1 MKTNVAL
8 FALAVA
14 CLVPGPLMAQTA
26 TAPAA
31 PAATAPATPAAKA
44 PAKAAKAPAKAAKA
58 AKPAAVSLKVTVT
71 NGREAAVNTLAFTGA
86 GASQSANLLKT
97 PLQPG
102 KSIVLTVKT
111 TKGACMFDIAGAFAD
126 EQEIAGQGIDLCR
139 DKKLTLVE

>member
-31 PAATAPATPAAKA
+31 PAATAPATP
-44 PAKAAKAPAKAAKA
+44 AAKAPAKAAKA

>member
-14 CLVPGPLMAQTA
+14 CLAPGPLMAQTA

-44 PAKAAKAPAKAAKA
+44 PAKAAKA

-71 NGREAAVNTLAFTGA
+71 NGREAVVNTLAFTGA

>member
-31 PAATAPATPAAKA
+31 PAATAPATP
-44 PAKAAKAPAKAAKA
+44 AAKAPAKAAKA

-102 KSIVLTVKT
+102 KSIVLTVKS

>member
-14 CLVPGPLMAQTA
+14 CL
-26 TAPAA
+26 APAPLLA
-31 PAATAPATPAAKA
+31 QSATTPAKPVAK
-44 PAKAAKAPAKAAKA
+44 PAAKA

-86 GASQSANLLKT
+86 GASPSANLLKT

-126 EQEIAGQGIDLCR
+126 EQEIAGEGIDLCK

>member
-44 PAKAAKAPAKAAKA
+44 PAKAAKAPAK
-58 AKPAAVSLKVTVT
+58 PAAVSLKVTVT

-102 KSIVLTVKT
+102 KSIVLTVKS

>member
-14 CLVPGPLMAQTA
+14 CLAPGPLMAQTA

-31 PAATAPATPAAKA
+31 PAATAPATP
-44 PAKAAKAPAKAAKA
+44 AAKAPAKAAKA

-102 KSIVLTVKT
+102 KSIVLTVKS